1 MKLFNL
7 IKSNNWLSSEL
18 TLLGLYPDQEE
29 VLDEYRKVFEKLQT
43 TEPAEYDELEII
55 LTEYDCDLNFEN
67 EKETYVDVSGQK
79 KIPDPDS
86 ITNGYAI
93 EFLGWDKWL
102 GMYLAPETLNK
113 FSELEIIAHCLFEMT
128 FVDYEEEAI
137 QQKFKSISDTV
148 EEYKKLTDE
157 EKNQKTISLE
167 ELKKQKLTKTN
178 DSINFEKENIR
189 FMLPPPPPP
198 PIRRKGK

>member
-7 IKSNNWLSSEL
+7 IKSNNWLSVEL

-29 VLDEYRKVFEKLQT
+29 MLAEYRKVFEKLQIT
-43 TEPAEYDELEII
+43 NPAEYDDIEII
-55 LTEYDCDLNFEN
+55 LTEYDCDPNIEN

-93 EFLGWDKWL
+93 EFLEWDKWL
-102 GMYLAPETLNK
+102 GMELALETLKN

-128 FVDYEEEAI
+128 FIDYKEDAI
-137 QQKFKSISDTV
+137 QKQFKSISDTV

-157 EKNQKTISLE
+157 EKNQQTISYE
-167 ELKKQKLTKTN
+167 DLKKQL
-178 DSINFEKENIR
+178 DEK
-189 FMLPPPPPP
+189 
-198 PIRRKGK
+198 KGSN

>member
-1 MKLFNL
+1 M
-7 IKSNNWLSSEL
+7 
-18 TLLGLYPDQEE
+18 
-29 VLDEYRKVFEKLQT
+29 LDEYRKVFEKLQT

-86 ITNGYAI
+86 ITIGYAI